1 MFKKILAVLAVVAI
15 ALPVCTMAQSK
26 FGIVNP
32 DAIMRDLPDLAKAQK
47 ELEAVSAKYQKE
59 DSVLQTEI
67 QLKYDDL
74 QKTMRNDPNTPQAI
88 QERRMQEIQDMTN
101 KYQQFRQNAQQDI
114 QRQQETLLAPVQ
126 QKVVS
131 AIKAVGELGNYTF
144 IFTSEVPAFVGKDVI
159 DVTND
164 VRKQLGLK

>member
-1 MFKKILAVLAVVAI
+1 MIKKILAVLAVVAM
-15 ALPVCTMAQSK
+15 ALPVCSMAQSK

-32 DAIMRDLPDLAKAQK
+32 DAIMRDLPELAKAQK

-131 AIKAVGELGNYTF
+131 AIKAVGELGSYTF
-144 IFTSEVPAFVGKDVI
+144 IFTSEVPAYVGKDVV
-159 DVTND
+159 DVTPE

>member
-1 MFKKILAVLAVVAI
+1 MKKILAVLAVIAM
-15 ALPVCTMAQSK
+15 ALPVCSMAQSK

-32 DAIMRDLPDLAKAQK
+32 DAIMRDLPELANAQK

-131 AIKAVGELGNYTF
+131 AIKAVGETGGYTF
-144 IFTSEVPAFVGKDVI
+144 IFTSEVPAYVGKDVV
-159 DVTND
+159 DVTPE

>member
-1 MFKKILAVLAVVAI
+1 MIKKILAVLAVVAI

-32 DAIMRDLPDLAKAQK
+32 DAIMRDLPELANAQK

-74 QKTMRNDPNTPQAI
+74 QKTMRNDPNTPQPS
-88 QERRMQEIQDMTN
+88 RS
-101 KYQQFRQNAQQDI
+101 
-114 QRQQETLLAPVQ
+114 
-126 QKVVS
+126 VVC
-131 AIKAVGELGNYTF
+131 
-144 IFTSEVPAFVGKDVI
+144 
-159 DVTND
+159 
-164 VRKQLGLK
+164 RKSRI